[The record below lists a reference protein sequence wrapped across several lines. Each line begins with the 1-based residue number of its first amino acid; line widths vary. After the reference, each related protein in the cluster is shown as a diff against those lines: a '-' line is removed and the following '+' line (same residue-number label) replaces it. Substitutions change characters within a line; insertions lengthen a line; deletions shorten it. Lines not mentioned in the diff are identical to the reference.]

1 MSIYDFLIQNQ
12 KMMEQIEFAPDG
24 AIEVPPNE
32 FGFSN
37 PDLGM
42 EVVKHQ
48 MVFEVDIGQFKVRT
62 KVWIENFSEAADYLK
77 LIKDVEKRR
86 EVIELIEE
94 NYRQEAELELE
105 MEETNVEEAVSR
117 RDQAKEDFDLI
128 VDTLRDIKSAWKI
141 P

>member
-1 MSIYDFLIQNQ
+1 MTALDMPQDYIQMQITDFVQDVKLPV
-12 KMMEQIEFAPDG
+12 QIKEELNDKLKLAVQWHLEKF
-24 AIEVPPNE
+24 
-32 FGFSN
+32 
-37 PDLGM
+37 
-42 EVVKHQ
+42 VKL
-48 MVFEVDIGQFKVRT
+48 
-62 KVWIENFSEAADYLK
+62 YLK